1 MYILHKSQ
9 KMMSLI
15 RIPQELMRGNGL
27 KGTPKPCYATHG
39 YHLKFPQYS
48 WARPLSVTSV

>member
-1 MYILHKSQ
+1 MYILRKSQ